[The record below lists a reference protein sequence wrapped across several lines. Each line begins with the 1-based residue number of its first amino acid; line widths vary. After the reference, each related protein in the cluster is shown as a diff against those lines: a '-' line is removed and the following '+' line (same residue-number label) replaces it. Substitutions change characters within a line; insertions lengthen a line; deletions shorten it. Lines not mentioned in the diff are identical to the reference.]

1 LFTIDLNRLYA
12 NAIYPACHSP
22 DAELDLTSAA
32 VIIGYLLSFLMA
44 VALGG
49 NDAAT
54 PCDTSVGARVISVR
68 KAVLLFAAFTS
79 VGALTQGYMV
89 MKTIGRGIVPAIDL
103 LGVLITISVSFAW
116 IMLCNYFGLE
126 ISVTHSIIGAVLGY
140 GIASYG
146 LAGVNWELVKKVII
160 SWISSPFL
168 ALILAYIFYR
178 LVVRVIKGNNYIASR
193 IMPKFLIAMLCY
205 SAYAFGANDIA
216 NATGVYVTVSE
227 IVFGGVPES
236 NVMFI
241 LALMGSAGVA
251 IGGLILGAR
260 VIGTV
265 AFKITRLDPI
275 SGFAAELSNAFVVH
289 MFTTIP
295 YFLFGYGIPISTSLA
310 GVGAV
315 IGVGL
320 AMYRSAGI
328 NRRTIAKLFTA
339 WIASV
344 IVTALASYILYSILF
359 PITGPILRPKP

>member
-1 LFTIDLNRLYA
+1 M
-12 NAIYPACHSP
+12 AI
-22 DAELDLTSAA
+22 
-32 VIIGYLLSFLMA
+32 IIGYLLSFLMA

-68 KAVLLFAAFTS
+68 RAILLFAAFTC

-103 LGVLITISVSFAW
+103 LGVLVAISVAFSW
-116 IMLCNYFGLE
+116 IMFCNYFGLE
-126 ISVTHSIIGAVLGY
+126 ISVTHSVIGAVLGY
-140 GIASYG
+140 GFASYG
-146 LAGVNWELVKKVII
+146 LSGINWGLVEKVII

-168 ALILAYIFYR
+168 AMILAYLFYK
-178 LVVRVIKGNNYIASR
+178 LIIHVAGGNSSMALR
-193 IMPKFLIAMLCY
+193 IMPRLLIASLCY
-205 SAYAFGANDIA
+205 SAYAFGTNDIA

-227 IVFGGVPES
+227 IIFGGAPES

-241 LALMGSAGVA
+241 LAIIGCIGVA
-251 IGGLILGAR
+251 IGGLVLGAR

-265 AFKITRLDPI
+265 AFKITRLDPV
-275 SGFAAELSNAFVVH
+275 SGFAAELSNALVVH

-310 GVGAV
+310 GVGSV
-315 IGVGL
+315 MGVGL

-328 NRRTIAKLFTA
+328 NKRTITRLFTA
-339 WIASV
+339 WVASV
-344 IVTALASYILYSILF
+344 VATALASYILYSIIF
-359 PITGPILRPKP
+359 PITGPILKPKP

>member
-1 LFTIDLNRLYA
+1 M
-12 NAIYPACHSP
+12 AI
-22 DAELDLTSAA
+22 
-32 VIIGYLLSFLMA
+32 IIGYLLSFLMA

-68 KAVLLFAAFTS
+68 RAILLFAVFTS

-103 LGVLITISVSFAW
+103 LGVLVTVSVAFSW
-116 IMLCNYFGLE
+116 IMFCNYFGLE

-140 GIASYG
+140 GLASYG
-146 LAGVNWELVKKVII
+146 LSGINWGLVEKVII

-168 ALILAYIFYR
+168 AMILSYLFYKLIIRATG
-178 LVVRVIKGNNYIASR
+178 GNSSIALR
-193 IMPKFLIAMLCY
+193 IMPRLLIASLCY
-205 SAYAFGANDIA
+205 SAYAFGTNDIA

-227 IVFGGVPES
+227 IIFGGAPES
-236 NVMFI
+236 DVMFI
-241 LALMGSAGVA
+241 LAIIGCVGVA
-251 IGGLILGAR
+251 VGGLVLGAR

-265 AFKITRLDPI
+265 AFKITRLDPV
-275 SGFAAELSNAFVVH
+275 SGFAAELSNALVVH

-310 GVGAV
+310 GVGSV

-328 NRRTIAKLFTA
+328 NKRTIMKLFTA
-339 WIASV
+339 WVASV
-344 IVTALASYILYSILF
+344 VATALASYILYLIIF
-359 PITGPILRPKP
+359 PITGPILKPKP

>member
-1 LFTIDLNRLYA
+1 M
-12 NAIYPACHSP
+12 
-22 DAELDLTSAA
+22 DLTSAA
-32 VIIGYLLSFLMA
+32 IIIGYLLSFLMA

-103 LGVLITISVSFAW
+103 LGVLVTISISFAW
-116 IMLCNYFGLE
+116 IMFCNYFGLE

-146 LAGVNWELVKKVII
+146 LAGVDWELVRKVII

-168 ALILAYIFYR
+168 AMILAYLFYKLIIR
-178 LVVRVIKGNNYIASR
+178 AFKENNSIALRVMPTLL
-193 IMPKFLIAMLCY
+193 IMSLCY
-205 SAYAFGANDIA
+205 SAYAFGTNDIA
-216 NATGVYVTVSE
+216 NSTGVYVTVSE
-227 IVFGGVPES
+227 IIFGGAPES

-241 LALMGSAGVA
+241 LAIIGCVGVA
-251 IGGLILGAR
+251 IGGLVLGAR

-265 AFKITRLDPI
+265 AFKITKLDPI
-275 SGFAAELSNAFVVH
+275 SGFAAELSNALVVH

-295 YFLFGYGIPISTSLA
+295 YFLFGYGIPVSTSLA
-310 GVGAV
+310 GVGSV

-328 NRRTIAKLFTA
+328 NKRTIMKLFTA
-339 WIASV
+339 WVASV
-344 IVTALASYILYSILF
+344 VATALASYILYSIIF

>member
-1 LFTIDLNRLYA
+1 
-12 NAIYPACHSP
+12 
-22 DAELDLTSAA
+22 LDLTNMAI
-32 VIIGYLLSFLMA
+32 IIGYLLSFLMA

-68 KAVLLFAAFTS
+68 RAILLFAAFTS

-103 LGVLITISVSFAW
+103 LGVLVTISVAFSW
-116 IMLCNYFGLE
+116 IMFCNYFGLE
-126 ISVTHSIIGAVLGY
+126 ISVTHSVIGAVLGY
-140 GIASYG
+140 GFASYG
-146 LAGVNWELVKKVII
+146 LSGINWGLVEKVII

-168 ALILAYIFYR
+168 AMILAYLFYK
-178 LVVRVIKGNNYIASR
+178 LIIHAFKENNSIALRVMPTLL
-193 IMPKFLIAMLCY
+193 IMSLCY
-205 SAYAFGANDIA
+205 SAYAFGTNDIA
-216 NATGVYVTVSE
+216 NSTGVYVTVSE
-227 IVFGGVPES
+227 IIFGGAPES

-241 LALMGSAGVA
+241 LAIIGCVGVA
-251 IGGLILGAR
+251 IGGLVLGVR

-275 SGFAAELSNAFVVH
+275 SGFAAELSNALVVH

-310 GVGAV
+310 GVGSV

-328 NRRTIAKLFTA
+328 NKRTIMRLFTA
-339 WIASV
+339 WAASV
-344 IVTALASYILYSILF
+344 VATALASYILYSIIF